1 MLTINLKKLELSGF
15 LLKNISFK
23 AQKGE
28 MLFLVGLNGS
38 GKTTL
43 LKTLAGIYSTLP
55 KEMIYK
61 NKTLLPFLVE
71 YIPPALQPTLSLKV
85 QFFLEASLNRLFCN
99 KEETEKILKVARFL
113 KITPLLQK
121 DIKNLSSGEM
131 AKVLLAK
138 ALLSKKPIIL
148 WDEPTSFLDIA
159 YQKFLQKVLLKLKSK
174 KIWIFSSH
182 HYAWAKPL
190 ASRYIGL
197 LKGEQIFN
205 CDVFSKKDLKKILL

>member
-43 LKTLAGIYSTLP
+43 LKTLTGVYATLP
-55 KEMIYK
+55 KEIVYK
-61 NKTLLPFLVE
+61 NKTLLPSLVE
-71 YIPPALQPTLSLKV
+71 YIPSALQPTLSLKV

-113 KITPLLQK
+113 KITPLLPK
-121 DIKNLSSGEM
+121 DMKNLSSGEM

-159 YQKFLQKVLLKLKSK
+159 YQKFLQKALLKLKFK

-190 ASRYIGL
+190 ANRYIGL
-197 LKGEQIFN
+197 LKGEQ
-205 CDVFSKKDLKKILL
+205 VFYYDTLNKKDLKKILF